1 MKKLSLPE
9 IAIVTVLGAGFSPVA
24 PATVASAVVCILL
37 WFAPA
42 LLTWPWALLV
52 IPVSLLGV
60 WWSNRAIITFDPQ
73 SPGLFR
79 ALRRPNPK
87 KEDPDQVVFDEL
99 VGQWITLLPVYSLL
113 GFDRLLGFVCA
124 FFVFRFF
131 DIVKPLGIRSTQHLR
146 GGWGVMVD
154 DVIAGLYGALLL
166 SIAFRVIPV
175 LLP

>member
-9 IAIVTVLGAGFSPVA
+9 IAIVTVLGTGFFPIA
-24 PATVASAVVCILL
+24 PATVASAVVCVIL

-60 WWSNRAIITFDPQ
+60 WWSDRAIATFDLQ
-73 SPGLFR
+73 SPGRFQ

-99 VGQWITLLPVYSLL
+99 AGQWITLLAVPHT
-113 GFDRLLGFVCA
+113 LLGFVCA

-154 DVIAGLYGALLL
+154 DVIAGLYGALIL

-175 LLP
+175 LFP